1 MSMNTM
7 ANNGDAAAGARRRYT
22 IEAKTPLMLTVRAYW
37 PPVLWSIALLIIVV
51 LVMSFGS
58 LTLQKT
64 LIDAL
69 IKLMVV
75 VGLYVFIGNSGILS
89 FGHIGFMMLGAY
101 AAAWMTCCPRTKKL
115 FIPGLPDYLLTHQ
128 FPFMA
133 SVIISG
139 LFAAFIAWIAGIALM
154 RLSGIAAS
162 IGTFAFLM
170 VLYAFYLRWDPWTRG
185 ASTMTGLPVETNAWV
200 MLGFIVV
207 VMFGAFLYTRSR
219 FGLSLKASRDD
230 EVASKAAGVN
240 VFGQR
245 LLSFVISAFIVGMA
259 GALFGHFLGILVVDS
274 FYLPLTFITLSM
286 LVVGGMQSLS
296 GAVLG
301 SIVISTLFEAL
312 RQLEVGIPI
321 GTAHVALPGGGREVG
336 IGILMLVIL
345 IFRRTGLT
353 ANQELYW
360 PFRGDAMAKTAMTRK
375 S

>member
-1 MSMNTM
+1 
-7 ANNGDAAAGARRRYT
+7 
-22 IEAKTPLMLTVRAYW
+22 
-37 PPVLWSIALLIIVV
+37 
-51 LVMSFGS
+51 
-58 LTLQKT
+58 
-64 LIDAL
+64 
-69 IKLMVV
+69 
-75 VGLYVFIGNSGILS
+75 
-89 FGHIGFMMLGAY
+89 
-101 AAAWMTCCPRTKKL
+101 
-115 FIPGLPDYLLTHQ
+115 
-128 FPFMA
+128 
-133 SVIISG
+133 
-139 LFAAFIAWIAGIALM
+139 
-154 RLSGIAAS
+154 
-162 IGTFAFLM
+162 
-170 VLYAFYLRWDPWTRG
+170 
-185 ASTMTGLPVETNAWV
+185 
-200 MLGFIVV
+200 
-207 VMFGAFLYTRSR
+207 
-219 FGLSLKASRDD
+219 
-230 EVASKAAGVN
+230 
-240 VFGQR
+240 
-245 LLSFVISAFIVGMA
+245 MA

>member
-1 MSMNTM
+1 MVSTTEGG
-7 ANNGDAAAGARRRYT
+7 NGQRPARFSFS
-22 IEAKTPLMLTVRAYW
+22 IEAKTPFMLMVRAWW
-37 PPVLWSIALLIIVV
+37 PPVLWSIVLLIIVAI
-51 LVMSFGS
+51 VMGVGN

-64 LIDAL
+64 LTDAL
-69 IKLMVV
+69 VKLMVV

-89 FGHIGFMMLGAY
+89 FGHIGFMMIGAY
-101 AAAWMTCCPRTKKL
+101 AAAWQTCCPRTKKL

-128 FPFMA
+128 FPFLV
-133 SVIISG
+133 SVIVSG
-139 LFAAFIAWIAGIALM
+139 LLAAFIALIAGSVLM

-170 VLYAFYLRWDPWTRG
+170 VLYSVYLRWDPWTRG
-185 ASTMTGLPVETNAWV
+185 ASTMTGLPVHTDSWV
-200 MLGFIVV
+200 MLAFVVIVII
-207 VMFGAFLYTRSR
+207 GAYVYTRSR
-219 FGLSLKASRDD
+219 YGLSLKASRDD

-240 VFGQR
+240 VVGQR
-245 LLSFVISAFIVGMA
+245 LFSFVISAFIVGMA
-259 GALFGHFLGILVVDS
+259 GALFGHFLGVLTVDS

-296 GAVLG
+296 GAILG

-312 RQLEVGIPI
+312 RQLEI
-321 GTAHVALPGGGREVG
+321 GFNIGGSLVALPGGGREVG

-353 ANQELYW
+353 ANQEIYW
-360 PFRGDAMAKTAMTRK
+360 PFKGDALAKAAMTRK

>member
-1 MSMNTM
+1 M
-7 ANNGDAAAGARRRYT
+7 
-22 IEAKTPLMLTVRAYW
+22 LMVRAWW
-37 PPVLWSIALLIIVV
+37 PPILWAITLLLIVV
-51 LVMSFGS
+51 MVMGLGN

-75 VGLYVFIGNSGILS
+75 IGLYVFIGNSGILS
-89 FGHIGFMMLGAY
+89 FGHVGLMMIGAY
-101 AAAWMTCCPRTKKL
+101 AAAWQTCCPKTKKL

-128 FPFMA
+128 VPFIV
-133 SVIISG
+133 SVILSG
-139 LFAAFIAWIAGIALM
+139 ALAALVALIAGSVLM

-170 VLYAFYLRWDPWTRG
+170 VMYSFYLRWDPWTRG
-185 ASTMTGLPVETNAWV
+185 ASTMTGLPVETTPWV
-200 MLGFIVV
+200 MLAFIVV
-207 VMFGAFLYTRSR
+207 VMFAAFFYTRSR
-219 FGLSLKASRDD
+219 FGLSAKASRDD

-240 VFGQR
+240 VVGQR
-245 LLSFVISAFIVGMA
+245 LLSFVVSAFIVGMA
-259 GALFGHFLGILVVDS
+259 GALFGHFLGILTVDS
-274 FYLPLTFITLSM
+274 FGLPLTFITLSM

-312 RQLEVGIPI
+312 RQLEIGFDVGGGSVI
-321 GTAHVALPGGGREVG
+321 ALPGGGREVG

-345 IFRRTGLT
+345 IFRRNGLT
-353 ANQELYW
+353 ANREIYW
-360 PFRGDAMAKTAMTRK
+360 PFRGDAMAMSAMTRK

>member
-1 MSMNTM
+1 MTTES
-7 ANNGDAAAGARRRYT
+7 GSVQKPSRSRFS
-22 IEAKTPLMLTVRAYW
+22 IEAKTPFMLQLRAWW
-37 PPVLWSIALLIIVV
+37 PPILWSIVLLIIV
-51 LVMSFGS
+51 LIIMSAGG

-64 LIDAL
+64 LIDAM

-89 FGHIGFMMLGAY
+89 FGHIGFMMIGAY

-128 FPFMA
+128 FPFLV
-133 SVIISG
+133 SVIVSG
-139 LFAAFIAWIAGIALM
+139 LLAAVVALIAGSVLM

-170 VLYAFYLRWDPWTRG
+170 VMSSFYQRWDPWTRG
-185 ASTMTGLPVETNAWV
+185 ASTMTGLPVETTSWV
-200 MLGFIVV
+200 MLVFIVIA
-207 VMFGAFLYTRSR
+207 MFGAFLYARSR
-219 FGLSLKASRDD
+219 YGLSAKASRDD

-240 VFGQR
+240 VVGQR
-245 LLSFVISAFIVGMA
+245 LLSFVFSAFIVGMA
-259 GALFGHFLGILVVDS
+259 GALFGHFLGILTVDS
-274 FYLPLTFITLSM
+274 FGLPLTFITLSM

-312 RQLEVGIPI
+312 RQLEI
-321 GTAHVALPGGGREVG
+321 GFDIGESVIALPGGGREVG
-336 IGILMLVIL
+336 IGILMLIIL
-345 IFRRTGLT
+345 IFRRNGLT
-353 ANQELYW
+353 ANKEVYW
-360 PFRGDAMAKTAMTRK
+360 PFKGDTTAKAAMLRK